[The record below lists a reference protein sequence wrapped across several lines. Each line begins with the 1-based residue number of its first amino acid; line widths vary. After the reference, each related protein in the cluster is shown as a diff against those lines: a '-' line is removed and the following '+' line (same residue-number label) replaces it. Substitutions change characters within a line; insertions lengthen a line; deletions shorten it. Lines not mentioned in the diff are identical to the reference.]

1 MIKRLALP
9 LASALLPVAPWAAPC
24 ASAGDPQAGAPPRWA
39 EFHAQ
44 ADGLLE
50 PVAAAWHKDGLL
62 VVAESFGSRLA
73 WLRPDGTL
81 EKRTELRGDDGGL
94 IWPHGVECLADG
106 SVLVVDQ
113 TRALVVKLAP
123 DGTRSTLGAGVLV
136 EPQGA
141 CAARGRVLVADSGH
155 GRVLSFGE
163 DGSYPTTFGA
173 PGRGKGLFV
182 EPVDVA
188 VDEAGRVWVVDAGA
202 PKVACFAPDGALLLE
217 IEGHGPHEGLFARP
231 SSIDWALGHVWVCDR
246 DNHRVQCFTPAGEL
260 VHAHGA
266 HALLPHEGKGRLHY
280 PAGLAIAPDGA
291 RAALVEPAEDRV
303 QFFGGDH
310 GEPDPLLNLERD
322 TAAHVEGGI
331 AAGRQTLV
339 ALEPSGP
346 DARLYDL
353 REAEPIEITRF
364 LVRGAKHGG
373 ALSPVA
379 VALSPDAR
387 LAYIADPL
395 LSRVTAML
403 VERDLAAP
411 LRQDPFLPRLARL
424 VDLAALQT
432 VAGMPAAPRPQAIYW
447 NAGEVWVADRR
458 RGVAWVL
465 DSRLELLR
473 EWSPRSPRWID
484 PTAIAVVGERVW
496 VVDRK
501 SRAVRVHAKQ
511 DGALLHELVAAP
523 GAAPGAR
530 LLAPHGLAPRP
541 DGGAWISDEATGRLL
556 RVDAQLQVV
565 EVVGGRGM
573 GRLQFEKPQGLCV
586 SPDGD
591 LWVVERGNHRVQRLD
606 ETGAYQDVFGARLW
620 CLPAR
625 QAPVGAGADGGNR

>member
-1 MIKRLALP
+1 MLALAP
-9 LASALLPVAPWAAPC
+9 LLWAPSVAPTALAQKKPVA
-24 ASAGDPQAGAPPRWA
+24 APPRWA
-39 EFHAQ
+39 EFQAQ

-81 EKRTELRGDDGGL
+81 EKRTELRDEDGGL
-94 IWPHGVECLADG
+94 VWPHGVECLPDG

-113 TRALVVKLAP
+113 ARALVQRLAL
-123 DGTRSTLGAGVLV
+123 DGTLTTFGARVLI
-136 EPQGA
+136 EPQGV
-141 CAARGRVLVADSGH
+141 CAAQGRVYVADSGH
-155 GRVLSFGE
+155 GRVLSFAD
-163 DGSYPTTFGA
+163 DGSHPRTYGSA
-173 PGRGKGLFV
+173 GRGKGLFV

-202 PKVACFAPDGALLLE
+202 PKVACFAADGELLLE

-231 SSIDWALGHVWVCDR
+231 SAVEVALGHVWVCDR
-246 DNHRVQCFTPAGEL
+246 DNHRVQCFTTNGEL
-260 VHAHGA
+260 VHAHGV

-280 PAGLAIAPDGA
+280 PAGLAIAPGAA

-303 QFFGGDH
+303 QFFGGNHD
-310 GEPDPLLNLERD
+310 EPDPLLNLERD

-353 REAEPIEITRF
+353 RDKEPIEITRF
-364 LVRGAKHGG
+364 LVRGTKHGG
-373 ALSPVA
+373 ASAPVA
-379 VALSPDAR
+379 VALAPDAS

-395 LSRVTAML
+395 LSRVTAVL

-411 LRQDPFLPRLARL
+411 LKQDPFLPRLARL

-432 VAGMPAAPRPQAIYW
+432 VAGIPAAPRPQAIAW
-447 NAGEVWVADRR
+447 SEGELWVADRR
-458 RGVAWVL
+458 SGRAWVL
-465 DSRLELLR
+465 DQKLELLR
-473 EWSPRSPRWID
+473 EWQPKGPRWID
-484 PTAIAVVGERVW
+484 PTAIAVEGDRVW

-501 SRAVRVHAKQ
+501 ARAVRVHAKA
-511 DGALLHELVAAP
+511 DGAVLHELVAAP
-523 GAAPGAR
+523 GAGGATR
-530 LLAPHGLAPRP
+530 LLAPHGLAPSG
-541 DGGAWISDEATGRLL
+541 DGGAWIADEATGRLA
-556 RVDAQLQVV
+556 RVDAALQVV
-565 EVVGGRGM
+565 EVLGGRGM
-573 GRLQFEKPQGLCV
+573 GRVQFEKPQGLCV
-586 SPDGD
+586 SQDGD
-591 LWVVERGNHRVQRLD
+591 LWVVERGNHRVQRLAGD
-606 ETGAYQDVFGARLW
+606 GAYKDVFGARLW

-625 QAPVGAGADGGNR
+625 QAPVDQPLDGGKE